1 MGDFKKLTEAE
12 FNALSEKVKIAYMIN
27 FDASFYPKLK
37 ELRSFIPENLDY
49 SSWAKL
55 LAQDSGLVKEL
66 QTLDSKLVGFCTDDW
81 LLILSGSPE
90 LAPCCTDVYVWHYL
104 LSRHPLLASLC
115 PMASLTSLGKS
126 ELLRENLWMIP
137 AFGILREPFVI
148 TLRYNEQTPKIVV
161 KAFLTE
167 AFELSAFCVDNIIKG
182 LKSCGSEVVA
192 VLERNEA
199 EEVKANLRS
208 LNSGLVHP
216 VQFICQ
222 SFAEKMLEAQ
232 DRLMVLK

>member
-1 MGDFKKLTEAE
+1 MENFKKLTEAE
-12 FNALSEKVKIAYMIN
+12 FNMLSEEVKIAYTIN
-27 FDASFYPKLK
+27 FNASFYPKLK
-37 ELRSFIPENLDY
+37 GLKSFMPENMDY

-148 TLRYNEQTPKIVV
+148 TLRYNVQSPKIVV

-167 AFELSAFCVDNIIKG
+167 AFELSAFCVDNIIRG
-182 LKSCGSEVVA
+182 IESHGSEVVA
-192 VLERNEA
+192 VLERHDAEQAEA
-199 EEVKANLRS
+199 KLKRLNLE
-208 LNSGLVHP
+208 LVHKIP
-216 VQFICQ
+216 FSCQ
-222 SFAEKMLEAQ
+222 SFTEKMLESQ
-232 DRLMVLK
+232 MELK